1 MQMDITWKTANLA
14 LLGPFGVAIA
24 GLNVSAESMGVARS
38 APVRLVDCNIRDTLY
53 PCVGTKL
60 LNLFIRKERCSS

>member
-1 MQMDITWKTANLA
+1 MQMDITWKTANLT
-14 LLGPFGVAIA
+14 LIGPFAIPIA
-24 GLNVSAESMGVARS
+24 GLNVSAESRVARS

-60 LNLFIRKERCSS
+60 LNLFIRKETCSS